1 MNTHQ
6 IANIALKAGELLL
19 KSGAEIY
26 RVEDT
31 ITRICRS
38 YGLECETFVLPTG
51 IFISASN
58 AIHDEVVSYTK
69 RIRARTVNLQTIEMV
84 NTFSRNLENKVLSYE
99 EAVSKLEEI
108 QSLLV
113 YKKWQRLFASSI
125 ASFCFTLLIK
135 GTVYDGLAAFASGM
149 LIFFLREIMARA
161 GMFMFFD
168 YFLSG
173 TVAGMFAYFVRSIVP
188 FLDLYK
194 IVIGSIMML
203 LPGVAITNSIKDA
216 LYGDLVASVARLGE
230 ALLMVSALGAG
241 VGFGI
246 TLLLE
251 LT

>member
-1 MNTHQ
+1 MDTHQ
-6 IANIALKAGELLL
+6 IVNIALKAGELLL

-31 ITRICRS
+31 IARICKS

-58 AIHDEVVSYTK
+58 TSKNEVVSFTK
-69 RIRARTVNLQTIEMV
+69 RIRARTVNLQTIEMI
-84 NTFSRNLENKVLSYE
+84 NIFSRSLENSVLNYD
-99 EAVSKLEEI
+99 EALAKLGEI
-108 QSLLV
+108 QNLLV
-113 YKKWQRLFASSI
+113 YKNWQRLLASSI
-125 ASFCFTLLIK
+125 ASFCFTLLIR
-135 GTVYDGLAAFASGM
+135 GSVYDGMAAFASGM
-149 LIFFLREIMARA
+149 LLFLLRYMMGRA

-173 TVAGMFAYFVRSIVP
+173 TVAGIFAFVVQGFVP
-188 FLDLYK
+188 ALDVYK
-194 IVIGSIMML
+194 IIIGSIMML

-246 TLLLE
+246 TLLME

>member
-6 IANIALKAGELLL
+6 IANIAVKAGELLL

-58 AIHDEVVSYTK
+58 ALKHEIVSYTK
-69 RIRARTVNLQTIEMV
+69 RIRARTVNLQIIEMV

-99 EAVSKLEEI
+99 EAASELGRI

-113 YKKWQRLFASSI
+113 YKNWQRLLASSI
-125 ASFCFTLLIK
+125 ASFCFTLLIR
-135 GTVYDGLAAFASGM
+135 GSVYDGIAAFASGM
-149 LIFFLREIMARA
+149 LIFFLREFMGRA

-173 TVAGMFAYFVRSIVP
+173 TAAGMFAFLVRGFVPS
-188 FLDLYK
+188 LDLYK

-216 LYGDLVASVARLGE
+216 LYGDLVASVARFGE